1 MSNSKQKI
9 ISELKSK
16 ITQFKSK
23 LKSHKSTNDQDEPKT
38 QEELI
43 LKLPINKISKDFII
57 NKDNKNNNI
66 IKNNQIKTSKIERA
80 NSTFTSSFNITKKY
94 LDFDFDKL
102 LNKTKTNSNSKTN
115 IYIDGLNN
123 INKNKTFINLN
134 LNTKKIISQ
143 TDRQKELFNNFNNE
157 YINKY
162 EANYTEPSVYNYNT
176 IKSKN
181 NNFIFQNKFFSKNDM
196 LPLSRTQNDRERLSA
211 KPEIRTDISRYNL
224 NFMMNNYNKSKNRK
238 NFAKLFYSNS
248 LNKIENNKENYS
260 KNLNNILKNDTR
272 KINFDAL
279 NGLNNKYLTSSNT
292 IYNYNT
298 YNAFNN
304 FNKGNKRKNFFSE
317 VENNNST
324 NCDINLNDIHRIKY
338 MIQNLSIQQINNL
351 PISVFKEMKELYDLI
366 YMKFLKNNFS

>member
-23 LKSHKSTNDQDEPKT
+23 LKSHKSTNEQDEPKA

-43 LKLPINKISKDFII
+43 LKLPINKISKDFIN
-57 NKDNKNNNI
+57 NKENKNNNI

-94 LDFDFDKL
+94 LDFDFNKL
-102 LNKTKTNSNSKTN
+102 LNKTKTNSNSKSN
-115 IYIDGLNN
+115 IYIDGLNT

-196 LPLSRTQNDRERLSA
+196 LPLSRTQNGRERLSA

-260 KNLNNILKNDTR
+260 KNINNILKNDTR

-338 MIQNLSIQQINNL
+338 MIQNLSSQQINNL